1 MLHNH
6 RVFRYRIITNFH
18 CNQNCY
24 FCFQPEKR
32 EKILDIEKMEDTMKK
47 VGMLERATIMGGES
61 LLLPNIVD
69 YFKVVHKYVNTICLV
84 TNGTKLTED
93 LTKALVEN
101 GLEEMAISIS
111 SKEQYK
117 ARREQILIAKK
128 YVPNLRINLPKSWE
142 STGKKLYELVDMIL
156 KDDIGV
162 VVCEDLMGRY
172 NLNYKNSYED
182 LLYGITDTH
191 CHMRKEQIEDFLS
204 DIEDKIDIVFILGDM
219 SERDMFVAKEIAKK
233 YKALIYGIL
242 GNHDYDGQLEE
253 MDIPNF
259 EGKMIEFNGV
269 TFTGMHGS
277 FKYKNSD
284 APMLTNEESIELA
297 KILPTC
303 DIFLTHDKAR
313 TNNEE
318 NSHSGLEGITQY
330 ILDKKPEYHIH
341 GHLHE
346 NMNENIGGISS
357 LGFCRYAYI
366 EVSKN
371 GLKIKKIF

>member
-182 LLYGITDTH
+182 LLYGMGAKLLRSDGHNFFTFEWKGKEFGLFGYHGDKNASADTEEAGYEKTDIIIAPN
-191 CHMRKEQIEDFLS
+191 CHS
-204 DIEDKIDIVFILGDM
+204 DERYSHKVYSVWENYCHDI
-219 SERDMFVAKEIAKK
+219 
-233 YKALIYGIL
+233 
-242 GNHDYDGQLEE
+242 GNHD
-253 MDIPNF
+253 
-259 EGKMIEFNGV
+259 
-269 TFTGMHGS
+269 
-277 FKYKNSD
+277 
-284 APMLTNEESIELA
+284 LA
-297 KILPTC
+297 
-303 DIFLTHDKAR
+303 
-313 TNNEE
+313 
-318 NSHSGLEGITQY
+318 
-330 ILDKKPEYHIH
+330 
-341 GHLHE
+341 
-346 NMNENIGGISS
+346 
-357 LGFCRYAYI
+357 
-366 EVSKN
+366 
-371 GLKIKKIF
+371 

>member
-1 MLHNH
+1 MLS
-6 RVFRYRIITNFH
+6 FL
-18 CNQNCY
+18 Q
-24 FCFQPEKR
+24 
-32 EKILDIEKMEDTMKK
+32 
-47 VGMLERATIMGGES
+47 
-61 LLLPNIVD
+61 
-69 YFKVVHKYVNTICLV
+69 
-84 TNGTKLTED
+84 KL
-93 LTKALVEN
+93 
-101 GLEEMAISIS
+101 IS
-111 SKEQYK
+111 SKNNTVISSKQDAVTANSDDLIQEK
-117 ARREQILIAKK
+117 PIPNCKNAFHILI
-128 YVPNLRINLPKSWE
+128 
-142 STGKKLYELVDMIL
+142 
-156 KDDIGV
+156 
-162 VVCEDLMGRY
+162 
-172 NLNYKNSYED
+172 
-182 LLYGITDTH
+182 ITDTH

-303 DIFLTHDKAR
+303 DIILTHDKAR